1 VIRSTFAKIFL
12 GFVTVIAILTVF
24 FFFAL
29 GDQRDVLTLSVYIVG
44 IAVSIIISIIFSSI
58 VSKGFS
64 LPLDSLKTKVQSGSQ
79 GVAKKLMENFNLT
92 FDQVNIMVS
101 DIFDRKDELNSIL
114 LSLQEAI
121 LVLDNKGR
129 IILFND
135 LFKVIAQTDAQT
147 DSIEGQFYWEIIREP
162 EFKEIVEKVT
172 KEKIN
177 VIQEVTLMDRTYIF
191 KASFIDSSEKFVLTF
206 FDITEPQKDG

>member
-1 VIRSTFAKIFL
+1 MIRSTFARIFV
-12 GFVTVIAILTVF
+12 GFVIVIAILTVF

-29 GDQRDVLTLSVYIVG
+29 GDQRDALTLSVYIVG
-44 IAVSIIISIIFSSI
+44 IAVSIIISIIFSAL
-58 VSKGFS
+58 VSKGVS
-64 LPLDSLKTKVQSGSQ
+64 LPLDSLKTKVQSGSH
-79 GVAKKLMENFNLT
+79 GIAKKLMENFNLT

-114 LSLQEAI
+114 SSLQEAI
-121 LVLDNKGR
+121 LVLDNKGK

-135 LFKVIAQTDAQT
+135 LFTTIAQA
-147 DSIEGQFYWEIIREP
+147 DSIEGQFYWEVIREP

-172 KEKIN
+172 KEKTN
-177 VIQEVTLMDRTYIF
+177 VIQEFNLMDRTYIF

-206 FDITEPQKDG
+206 FDITEKKTRY